1 MLDDGDAD
9 ALDDGDAD
17 AGPVLADV
25 VEPPVADV
33 ELELLGL
40 LEQLAA
46 ASEASTA
53 TETPNTAG
61 LRPLRQ
67 RDTLHSSSV

>member
-9 ALDDGDAD
+9 AD
-17 AGPVLADV
+17 PVLAGV

-33 ELELLGL
+33 ELELL
-40 LEQLAA
+40 EQLAV
-46 ASEASTA
+46 ASAASTA
-53 TETPNTAG
+53 TKTPNTVG